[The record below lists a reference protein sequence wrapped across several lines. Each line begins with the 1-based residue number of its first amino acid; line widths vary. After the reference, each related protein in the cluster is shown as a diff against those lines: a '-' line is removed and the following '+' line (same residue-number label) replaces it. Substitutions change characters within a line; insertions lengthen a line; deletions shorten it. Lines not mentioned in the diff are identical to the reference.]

1 MRPFYFGEA
10 KMIYFDNSAT
20 TKVNDSVL
28 KTYNAASEEY
38 FGNPSSLHKLGLRA
52 YELLETSR
60 KQIAKLMGFKQ
71 DEVVF
76 TSGGT
81 EGNNWIIKGTAFKK
95 REFGKHIITTQIE
108 HPSVL
113 NTMHQLEE
121 LGFEVT
127 YLPVDKTGHISA
139 DDLKKAIRDDTI
151 LVSTMAVN
159 NEIGAIQPIHEIA
172 NVLKDYPNISYHVDS
187 VQAIGKNIQDKFMD
201 PRVDYYTFSGH
212 KFHAP
217 RGIGFIYMKEGKQL
231 EPLMAG
237 GGQESNLRSG
247 TENTPAIAGMAKAI
261 RLLKE
266 DEAKKADKME
276 QLKEKLVAHL
286 KTMDNVHVFS
296 QVADNF
302 APHIICFTI
311 DGVRGETIVHT
322 FEDRDIYIS
331 TTSACSSKKGLESGT
346 LKAMNV
352 RENVATSAVRVSL
365 DESNTEKE
373 MDEFIKNLD
382 EIHDHFQILN

>member
-1 MRPFYFGEA
+1 
-10 KMIYFDNSAT
+10 MIYFDNSAT

-28 KTYNAASEEY
+28 KTYNAASEQY
-38 FGNPSSLHKLGLRA
+38 FGNPSSLHKLGLKA

-60 KQIAKLMGFKQ
+60 KQIASQLGFKQ

-95 REFGKHIITTQIE
+95 REFGKHIITTEIE

-139 DDLKKAIRDDTI
+139 DDLKKAIRKDTI

-172 NVLKDYPNISYHVDS
+172 KVLKDYPSISYHVDS
-187 VQAIGKNIQDKFMD
+187 VQAIGKNLQDKFMD

-266 DEAKKADKME
+266 NEAQKADKME
-276 QLKEKLVAHL
+276 HLKEKLVNHL
-286 KTMDNVHVFS
+286 KTLDNVHVFS
-296 QVADNF
+296 QIGDDF
-302 APHIICFTI
+302 APHIICFTL

-322 FEDRDIYIS
+322 FEERDIYIS

-352 RENVATSAVRVSL
+352 QEKVATSAVRVSL
-365 DESNTEKE
+365 DESNTESE